1 MGIFGFQEM
10 QEEHGL
16 SDEDIGELPMPYT
29 ARYVLEH
36 YLSKGR
42 REKKLYAGVA
52 DADGVRFLELTE
64 F

>member
-1 MGIFGFQEM
+1 MGTFGFQEM

-16 SDEDIGELPMPYT
+16 SDEDIGELPMPHS
-29 ARYVLEH
+29 ARFAMENYFAE
-36 YLSKGR
+36 GR
-42 REKKLYAGVA
+42 KNEKLYVGVA